1 MKYQKITV
9 PIAIVN
15 LIALIAVT
23 LRLPEQV
30 PIHININNVVDGYGS
45 RWFVPLLGA
54 IPLLLLLSMEI
65 YHRCTKNN
73 INVQK
78 NKKAESIVLTAIA
91 LFFVAVSWVPVVV
104 AKQITNQADLHMEL
118 IIGLPMG
125 VLMII
130 LGNFMGV
137 IKQNHYIGVRT
148 KWTLSNEEVWR
159 KTHRKAA
166 YWSVLAGV
174 IMVISAL
181 TSYVVHNTIIFFAG
195 LILSVALLAVVPI
208 IYSYVLYKRINN
220 K

>member
-78 NKKAESIVLTAIA
+78 NKKAENIVLTAIA

-137 IKQNHYIGVRT
+137 IKQNHYLGVRT
-148 KWTLSNEEVWR
+148 KCTLSNEEVWR

-195 LILSVALLAVVPI
+195 LILSVVLLAAVPI

>member
-78 NKKAESIVLTAIA
+78 NKKAENIVLTAIA
-91 LFFVAVSWVPVVV
+91 LFFVAVSWVPAIV

-118 IIGLPMG
+118 IMGLPLG
-125 VLMII
+125 ALMIV

-137 IKQNHYIGVRT
+137 IKQNHYLGVRT

>member
-78 NKKAESIVLTAIA
+78 NKKAENIVLTAIA

-137 IKQNHYIGVRT
+137 IKQNHYLGVRT